1 MSKCQK
7 NKYAAGGRCGGL
19 SDCGSK
25 QNPEI
30 NGNLAALI
38 RSREK
43 QDDTLFRQV
52 PVEYLPANV
61 EALKTS
67 KIPDF
72 KNTINVPNN
81 TAIIPIKVQSKSD
94 IDLILEG
101 DC

>member
-19 SDCGSK
+19 SDGGSK

-43 QDDTLFRQV
+43 QDDTLFGQG
-52 PVEYLPANV
+52 PVAHANV
-61 EALKTS
+61 EALKKDKLSDFNIQSS
-67 KIPDF
+67 K
-72 KNTINVPNN
+72 TV
-81 TAIIPIKVQSKSD
+81 TAIIPIKMQSKSD
-94 IDLILEG
+94 IDIVLEG
-101 DC
+101 DF